1 MRRSS
6 GGERALNKQ
15 SRPQPR
21 PVIPLAQL
29 YSPCP
34 SHPRPHPS
42 HFRQHPLQHVY
53 PRSNSTT
60 RSTYIRSWC
69 RYDVPPRQSPRF
81 AAHFCPSTRP
91 LTPPSPARYPPIVV
105 GHTSRSFLFAPD
117 CYICRD
123 DRSARRQRRHAP
135 ARGGRGIRES
145 TVRSSEAAGPS
156 ARESAGR
163 RECNWEGRQGGQ
175 SAQGRQRRQ
184 GATKEGQEERG
195 CSMSVLFGARS

>member
-1 MRRSS
+1 MGVAAHCHTTPFLPHPPRRSLRVIVYALSGRIEGYTMRRSS

-21 PVIPLAQL
+21 PVIPLAQFH
-29 YSPCP
+29 SPCP

-42 HFRQHPLQHVY
+42 HFRQHPLQHVHS
-53 PRSNSTT
+53 RSNSTPG
-60 RSTYIRSWC
+60 STYIWSWC

-91 LTPPSPARYPPIVV
+91 LTPTSPARYPPIVV

-135 ARGGRGIRES
+135 ARGGRGI
-145 TVRSSEAAGPS
+145 
-156 ARESAGR
+156 
-163 RECNWEGRQGGQ
+163 
-175 SAQGRQRRQ
+175 
-184 GATKEGQEERG
+184 
-195 CSMSVLFGARS
+195 